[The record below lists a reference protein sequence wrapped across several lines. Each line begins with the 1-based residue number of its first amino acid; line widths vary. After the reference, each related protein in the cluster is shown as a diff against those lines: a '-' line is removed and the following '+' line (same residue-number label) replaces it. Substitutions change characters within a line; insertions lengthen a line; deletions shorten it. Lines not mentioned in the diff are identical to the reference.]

1 MYQFLIS
8 VESLLSLPKTID
20 IHRTLTE
27 NHLEET
33 TVYQKILPTR
43 KSQGQTVTIAEPTSI
58 KKAQLIKRKTTQLI
72 EDSNDLWKKVAAQR
86 GLDDD
91 YIRQIRVPDSVSLPV
106 MYVLIK
112 THKNSP
118 ESFRTNIPLEQVKV
132 RPIISCVDSPTER
145 LSWLVT
151 TILKPLLKEI
161 PSHLSNL
168 FEHLDTLRAIPKEQL
183 AGRKIFSAD
192 ISALYTNV
200 NVQGCIDDVIELA
213 TEHRDKLNL
222 MGLNLTDVHEILLHI
237 LTNSFF
243 VYNGSLWIQK
253 DGLFMGLRPGPF
265 CAVIRVYKFEKN
277 SVYVDVH
284 YLSVYLSDFYKRYI
298 DDAASTAETKEE
310 ALALVQKVADQD
322 PDKKLKWELEFP
334 ESEQDF
340 IPFLNTELRIE
351 PDGTVTSRLYRK
363 PQQKDITLHRN
374 SCHPESVKT
383 NTVINLYREA
393 SRIASGPQEQ
403 EHSLKI
409 LDDLLTKNGYQ
420 DPRNLINRR
429 RRNSNNRKSDSDDRT
444 VLRLDF
450 ISDSISNR
458 IRNYIRQNHLPIKVS
473 FSPARKLRNIVCN
486 NRPYD
491 KKKCINNSCKICPL
505 LITENRDCEVKNVVY
520 KIRCKICKQIYI
532 GETCRRAHDRL
543 GEHLR
548 YAKYPLTPSNVN
560 QSFAL
565 HYNSLHN
572 GLEPNLEF
580 DILKIE
586 SNTVRRKITEA
597 MLIIK
602 LKPSIN
608 KREELDT
615 IKRFLISNS

>member
-1 MYQFLIS
+1 VKFLFERIFTYFKNT
-8 VESLLSLPKTID
+8 LSLT
-20 IHRTLTE
+20 
-27 NHLEET
+27 
-33 TVYQKILPTR
+33 YF
-43 KSQGQTVTIAEPTSI
+43 KS
-58 KKAQLIKRKTTQLI
+58 KF
-72 EDSNDLWKKVAAQR
+72 N
-86 GLDDD
+86 
-91 YIRQIRVPDSVSLPV
+91 
-106 MYVLIK
+106 
-112 THKNSP
+112 
-118 ESFRTNIPLEQVKV
+118 V
-132 RPIISCVDSPTER
+132 R
-145 LSWLVT
+145 
-151 TILKPLLKEI
+151 
-161 PSHLSNL
+161 NN
-168 FEHLDTLRAIPKEQL
+168 
-183 AGRKIFSAD
+183 
-192 ISALYTNV
+192 Y
-200 NVQGCIDDVIELA
+200 
-213 TEHRDKLNL
+213 
-222 MGLNLTDVHEILLHI
+222 
-237 LTNSFF
+237 
-243 VYNGSLWIQK
+243 
-253 DGLFMGLRPGPF
+253 
-265 CAVIRVYKFEKN
+265 
-277 SVYVDVH
+277 
-284 YLSVYLSDFYKRYI
+284 
-298 DDAASTAETKEE
+298 DDATSTAETKEE

-334 ESEQDF
+334 QSEQDF
-340 IPFLNTELRIE
+340 IPFLNTELRVE
-351 PDGTVTSRLYRK
+351 PDGTVTSRLFRK

-374 SCHPESVKT
+374 SCHPECVKT

-393 SRIASGPQEQ
+393 SRIASGPQER
-403 EHSLKI
+403 ERSLKI
-409 LDDLLTKNGYQ
+409 FNDLLVKNGYQ
-420 DPRNLINRR
+420 DPRNFMNRR
-429 RRNSNNRKSDSDDRT
+429 RRNSNNRKSDSDDRA

-491 KKKCINNSCKICPL
+491 KKRCINNSCKICPL

-520 KIRCKICKQIYI
+520 KIRYKICDQIYT

-572 GLEPNLEF
+572 GLEPNPEF
-580 DILKIE
+580 DILRIE

-602 LKPSIN
+602 FKPSIN

>member
-1 MYQFLIS
+1 MF
-8 VESLLSLPKTID
+8 
-20 IHRTLTE
+20 
-27 NHLEET
+27 
-33 TVYQKILPTR
+33 KILIFTFLRQGKRARFR
-43 KSQGQTVTIAEPTSI
+43 KC
-58 KKAQLIKRKTTQLI
+58 
-72 EDSNDLWKKVAAQR
+72 
-86 GLDDD
+86 
-91 YIRQIRVPDSVSLPV
+91 VSLPV

-161 PSHLSNL
+161 PSHLGNL
-168 FEHLDTLRAIPKEQL
+168 FEHLDALRAIPKEQL

-213 TEHRDKLNL
+213 TEHRDKLDL

-237 LTNSFF
+237 LTNSVF
-243 VYNGSLWIQK
+243 VYDGTLWIQR

-277 SVYVDVH
+277 SVYTDLH

-298 DDAASTAETKEE
+298 DDATSTAETKEE

-322 PDKKLKWELEFP
+322 PDRKLKWEVEFP
-334 ESEQDF
+334 ENERDF
-340 IPFLNTELRIE
+340 IPFLNTELRVE

-363 PQQKDITLHRN
+363 PQQKDITLHKN

-383 NTVINLYREA
+383 NTVINSYREA
-393 SRIASGPQEQ
+393 SRIASGPQER

-420 DPRNLINRR
+420 DPRRYLNRR
-429 RRNSNNRKSDSDDRT
+429 RNNRNNLNSDDDRT

-450 ISDSISNR
+450 ISDSISNK
-458 IRNYIRQNHLPIKVS
+458 IRNYVKQNHLPIKVT
-473 FSPARKLRNIVCN
+473 FSPAKKLRNIVCN

-491 KKKCINNSCKICPL
+491 RRKCIINSCKICPL
-505 LITENRDCEVKNVVY
+505 LTTKNKDCEVKNVVY
-520 KIRCKICKQIYI
+520 KIKCKICDQLYI
-532 GETCRRAHDRL
+532 GETCRTAHDRL

-548 YAKYPLTPSNVN
+548 YAKYPLTPSNSN
-560 QSFAL
+560 QAFAL
-565 HYNSLHN
+565 HYISLHN
-572 GLEPNLEF
+572 GLEPILEF
-580 DILKIE
+580 EILKIE
-586 SNTVRRKITEA
+586 SNTVRRKIAEA
-597 MLIIK
+597 MLILK
-602 LKPSIN
+602 FKPSIN

-615 IKRFLISNS
+615 IKRFIISST

>member
-1 MYQFLIS
+1 MSIYGTSSRAPCVCS
-8 VESLLSLPKTID
+8 V
-20 IHRTLTE
+20 H
-27 NHLEET
+27 
-33 TVYQKILPTR
+33 
-43 KSQGQTVTIAEPTSI
+43 PTSLYPTSAQR
-58 KKAQLIKRKTTQLI
+58 AQLIKRKTNQLV
-72 EDSNDLWKKVAAQR
+72 EDSNELWKRIAAQR
-86 GLDDD
+86 ELDDD
-91 YIRQIRVPDSVSLPV
+91 YMRQIRVPDNVSLPV
-106 MYVLIK
+106 MYTLIK

-118 ESFRTNIPLEQVKV
+118 ESFRTNIPLDRVKV

-161 PSHLSNL
+161 PSHLGNL
-168 FEHLDTLRAIPKEQL
+168 FEHLEALRAIPKEQL

-213 TEHRDKLNL
+213 TEHRDKLDL
-222 MGLNLTDVHEILLHI
+222 MGLNLTDIHEILLHI
-237 LTNSFF
+237 LTNSYF
-243 VYNGSLWIQK
+243 VYNGTLWIQR

-277 SVYVDVH
+277 SVYIDSH

-298 DDAASTAETKEE
+298 DDATSTAKTKEE
-310 ALALVQKVADQD
+310 ALALVQKIADQD
-322 PDKKLKWELEFP
+322 PDRKLKWEVEFP
-334 ESEQDF
+334 ENERDF
-340 IPFLNTELRIE
+340 IPFLNTELRLE

-363 PQQKDITLHRN
+363 PQQKDITLHKN

-393 SRIASGPQEQ
+393 SRIASGPQER

-420 DPRNLINRR
+420 EPRSYVNRR
-429 RRNSNNRKSDSDDRT
+429 RSNRNNLNSDDNRT

-458 IRNYIRQNHLPIKVS
+458 IRNYVKQNRLPIKVT

-491 KKKCINNSCKICPL
+491 KRKCIMNSCKICPL
-505 LITENRDCEVKNVVY
+505 LISKNKDCEVKNVVY
-520 KIRCKICKQIYI
+520 KIRCKICDQLYI

-548 YAKYPLTPSNVN
+548 YAKYPRTPSNVN
-560 QSFAL
+560 QAFAL

-572 GLEPNLEF
+572 GSEPNLEF
-580 DILKIE
+580 DILKVE
-586 SNTVRRKITEA
+586 SNTVRRKIAEA
-597 MLIIK
+597 MLILK
-602 LKPSIN
+602 FKPSIN
-608 KREELDT
+608 KREELDN
-615 IKRFLISNS
+615 IKRFLISST

>member
-1 MYQFLIS
+1 
-8 VESLLSLPKTID
+8 
-20 IHRTLTE
+20 
-27 NHLEET
+27 LEET

-43 KSQGQTVTIAEPTSI
+43 KSQGQTVTITEPTSVQ
-58 KKAQLIKRKTTQLI
+58 KAQLIKKKTTQLI
-72 EDSNDLWKKVAAQR
+72 EDSNELWKKVAAQR

-213 TEHRDKLNL
+213 TEHRDKLDL

-393 SRIASGPQEQ
+393 SRIASGPQER

-420 DPRNLINRR
+420 DPRNFINRR

-520 KIRCKICKQIYI
+520 KIRCKICNQIYI

-580 DILKIE
+580 DILRIE

>member
-213 TEHRDKLNL
+213 TEHRDKLDL
-222 MGLNLTDVHEILLHI
+222 MGLTLTDVHEILLHI

-420 DPRNLINRR
+420 DPRNFINRR